1 MDKND
6 KTEPT
11 QHLGVLLGETNS
23 SGAQGIAF
31 ERDGRLD
38 VGVLHP
44 LEEGKPLPPGSELVE
59 VQHDGVFAVVK
70 NHGRVGRATSQGP
83 AMVND
88 EPFRQGWQRIF
99 GSKSETHAQSEMN

>member
-11 QHLGVLLGETNS
+11 QHLGVLLGEADAN
-23 SGAQGIAF
+23 GAQGIAF

-38 VGVLHP
+38 MGVLHP
-44 LEEGKPLPPGSELVE
+44 LEEGKPLPPGSEFVE
-59 VQHDGVFAVVK
+59 VEHDGVFAVVK
-70 NHGRVGRATSQGP
+70 NHGRLGRATSQGP

-88 EPFRQGWQRIF
+88 DSFRQGWQRIF
-99 GSKSETHAQSEMN
+99 GNKNATLAQSEMN